1 MGKKATVNG
10 FTEGLSMDLNAL
22 TDTKETLIDALN
34 ATLVTG
40 NGNEMIL
47 QNDDGNVKI
56 KYKDSNNTIQY
67 AQLGD
72 DHIPIGITEYG
83 GIIYIVSL
91 VYINNKVQ
99 YGEIG
104 CFPSPSNWKANKEEP
119 NSLIY
124 KYSPLGNATINYK
137 KQIGDTIE
145 SISIPN
151 SSLQSSYFNFDL
163 QHPVQIEVQ
172 KSYDNSVNLII
183 NDGKNIPRLINSG
196 FVVLSGNKYKIPT
209 KLRPIS
215 YNIEALTLPA
225 DTDTIKYSKV
235 DVKEKFNTDTSLIKR
250 IKSFPSIKFRGVIN
264 NGSLKVGNYVFYFKY
279 ADEDGNETDFVQE
292 SSIVACFQGNDKDPF
307 SINGGFRDMNSNK
320 SVRFT
325 ISDIDTDYAY
335 LIVYYSRVTSDV
347 DQNRVVEVKKIN
359 KQYAIDNKLTL
370 DLIITGAESTL
381 NSTIDELNEQYTIL
395 NSVKTT
401 AQQSNILFSGNI
413 TTNIPHNK
421 ELIELSRDILPFAQT
436 DSAINVIGDINGKD
450 YKDTSTTT
458 QTGYEYYNTQN
469 IYYNVGYWNEEF
481 YRVGVV
487 YIFNDN
493 SLSPVY
499 NTRGCDGIPICYRS
513 NPNIDI
519 ISNGY
524 QGTTLKDGYYYKDG
538 KITSNIEND
547 KGVIRI
553 RYSFP
558 KDKNDTTSDER
569 KIFGLGF
576 YVNDN
581 IKTKLKSLDIKGLFF
596 VRQKRIPTILC
607 QAYLMPNDINSKL
620 PIIYR
625 KRYDGKLNALRISK
639 KAPNYFYKKYLNN
652 LIGESFLFHGGEWWE
667 NNEWQ
672 LYTFFFKTF
681 PRKPNLEA
689 SKTVF
694 LKIPQID
701 YRYTNTEI
709 NPIRKN
715 TKYSL
720 TYIENNNG
728 QPIQSTFEYYI
739 TKAEVIKPTESDK
752 KYKVKYTLE
761 FTEESKQSENWSKFS
776 GVEIKIK
783 HSYTHAGY
791 VIYTN
796 DYQTEFWINKEVNNE
811 NQADEAIKA
820 FNDENNYKS
829 SNKDYNKYL
838 DYEGR
843 LFYFPPYSDNLDSK
857 NYFNYRGSYE
867 RFINSQGGW
876 SAYSPDFYIKQPYY
890 NQFFAGNKFTV
901 RIADF
906 STPFYN
912 YSNENHPEPNNEFD
926 INLTLETHK
935 YLTQKGDYR
944 TNDYRYYYVDKY
956 RYRSKDSE
964 LEKKSFDY
972 KDIFAVS
979 ITDTSPVGATQDKSQ
994 RIFRAI
1000 AGNAEEAIKFRTYW
1014 HDIPDTDK
1022 TPHEF
1027 YNNLDH
1033 INIGT
1038 DNQSHELYLDSED
1051 LYNTTPMVRGIY
1063 SPYIGI
1069 SPDNS
1074 DSTIPLTNSIGVGE
1088 IINIYIPGFKSEVN
1102 TYIVDSKFDFNSS
1115 AIKQYMDIRI
1125 ADVSQYYPISERQ
1138 TLDKVTIDKAYYRGD
1153 CFISTFTERI
1163 NRNFQDPG
1171 APTNDIIVDNET
1183 WNKNGWGTESTN
1195 KLNRGDINA
1204 VQLGSWITFKCC
1216 TNYNVS
1222 IRSTDESHTAERALT
1237 GSVRSFYPLQQIS
1250 TDGSTKI
1257 PESQIMND
1265 GFNSTVGEKYY
1276 FTYPDAQ
1283 YVQNQFQNR
1292 IYYSDVYQDSNF
1304 KNGYRIVKS
1313 THFRDFNPEYG
1324 SITKLV
1330 PYNDNLLVIFEH
1342 AIGICQIYEKNLI
1355 SQDTG
1360 SQVYINSNNIL
1371 PSKLTI
1377 LSDIIGSKWQD
1388 SIIKTPYAVYGI
1400 DTSTKK
1406 IWKVDSSQVT
1416 IISDFKVEYF
1426 LNSNINLS
1434 EKDSE
1439 PYLGIRNIRTH
1450 YNENKSEIMF
1460 TFYNNN
1466 SLYEIPE
1473 NQLAFNNF
1481 TQWNL
1486 AYSEI
1491 NKTFTTFYSW
1501 MPSYSANIDNTF
1513 YSFNN
1518 LTTLYLV
1525 HKSVFNDNSTIKQDN
1540 KVYLYRHGVIDRI
1553 NNGLQDIPKPTY
1565 WYDHQEPFEFEFTVR
1580 DDPSVQKIWNNLQI
1594 ISNKATP
1601 QSFHFEIVGDSYDF
1615 KKDKPNIYYRQ
1626 EATKELW
1633 HNMGSYIKYNTS
1645 YIKTTIPN
1653 YEYTIMDRY
1662 TTQSPYKNTGGV
1674 SKSTYFPLYY
1684 KRQKFGIDLFY
1695 LVKDSIQDREHSK
1708 YYDWKYLSGSE
1719 IKYDERELNYNILT
1733 HIQCTPRDKYGILR
1747 SNSEY
1752 LEDRWN
1758 IQIPLINMVQK
1769 NENEWKVPPL
1779 IIDYLPNDL
1788 ETNEITESVLP
1799 PKYKDTTVE
1808 SGNDKYW
1815 PNNLDLNKWTATK
1828 QMPLRD
1834 KYIKI
1839 RIRYDGTE
1847 KAIISAI
1854 KTIYTESFA

>member
-56 KYKDSNNTIQY
+56 KYKDSNDSIQY

-91 VYINNKVQ
+91 VYTNNRVQ

-137 KQIGDTIE
+137 KQTEDTIE

-151 SSLQSSYFNFDL
+151 SPLQSSYFNFDL
-163 QHPVQIEVQ
+163 QHPVQIEIQ

-215 YNIEALTLPA
+215 YDIEALTLPT

-235 DVKEKFNTDTSLIKR
+235 DVKEKFNIDTSLIKR
-250 IKSFPSIKFRGVIN
+250 VKSFPSIKFRGVIN

-335 LIVYYSRVTSDV
+335 LIVYYSRATSDV
-347 DQNRVVEVKKIN
+347 NQNRIVEVKKIN
-359 KQYAIDNKLTL
+359 KQYAIDNKSTL

-381 NSTIDELNEQYTIL
+381 SSTIDELNEQYTIL

-421 ELIELSRDILPFAQT
+421 ELIELSRDILPFAQKKL
-436 DSAINVIGDINGKD
+436 AKNVIGNVSGKD

-499 NTRGCDGIPICYRS
+499 NTRGCDGIPICS
-513 NPNIDI
+513 STPDITI

-538 KITSNIEND
+538 KIISNIEND

-553 RYSFP
+553 RYSFS
-558 KDKNDTTSDER
+558 KNDISPDER
-569 KIFGLGF
+569 QIYGLGF
-576 YVNDN
+576 YVNDT
-581 IKTKLKSLDIKGLFF
+581 IKTKLKTLGIKGLFF

-625 KRYDGKLNALRISK
+625 RRYDGHLNAFEVFTDLT
-639 KAPNYFYKKYLNN
+639 YYYKRYLNN
-652 LIGESFLFHGGEWWE
+652 LVGESFLFHGGEWLCGGAIQSY
-667 NNEWQ
+667 NGSQSKWQ
-672 LYTFFFKTF
+672 LYKFYFKEDGHD
-681 PRKPNLEA
+681 KA
-689 SKTVF
+689 VY
-694 LKIPQID
+694 LKIPHVD
-701 YRYTNTEI
+701 YRYTKT
-709 NPIRKN
+709 
-715 TKYSL
+715 
-720 TYIENNNG
+720 ENNLISKDTEYSVSG
-728 QPIQSTFEYYI
+728 IWTIDKEPVQSTFKYYI
-739 TKAEVIKPTESDK
+739 TKAEIKEN
-752 KYKVKYTLE
+752 YNVKYTLQ
-761 FTEESKQSENWSKFS
+761 FTEESMKSANWNNFVSDIYIKQA
-776 GVEIKIK
+776 
-783 HSYTHAGY
+783 YTHAGY
-791 VIYTN
+791 PILTN
-796 DYQTEFWINKEVNNE
+796 DQQSEFWIIQSTTNE
-811 NQADEAIKA
+811 TEAQAAIEA
-820 FNDENNYKS
+820 FNAGEKYKS
-829 SNKDYNKYL
+829 SNKNYDEYL

-843 LFYFPPYSDNLDSK
+843 LFYFPPYSDNLDAK
-857 NYFNYRGSYE
+857 NYFIYRGSYE

-890 NQFFAGNKFTV
+890 NQFFAGNKFTA

-906 STPFYN
+906 STPFYD
-912 YSNENHPEPNNEFD
+912 YGKDESNNKFSE
-926 INLTLETHK
+926 NLTQQTHK
-935 YLTQKGDYR
+935 YLTQKGDFR
-944 TNDYRYYYVDKY
+944 TNDYRYYYVDEY

-979 ITDTSPVGATQDKSQ
+979 ITDTSSVGATQDKSQ
-994 RIFRAI
+994 RIFRAT
-1000 AGNAEEAIKFRTYW
+1000 AGNAEEALKFRTYW
-1014 HDIPDTDK
+1014 HDIPDTAK
-1022 TPHEF
+1022 VPHEF
-1027 YNNLDH
+1027 YNDLEA
-1033 INIGT
+1033 INVGYGS
-1038 DNQSHELYLDSED
+1038 DNYRLQLDSED

-1074 DSTIPLTNSIGVGE
+1074 ENTIPLTNSIGVGE

-1102 TYIVDSKFDFNSS
+1102 TYNPADEEKFDFNSS
-1115 AIKQYMDIRI
+1115 AIKQYMDIRM

-1138 TLDKVTIDKAYYRGD
+1138 TLDKVTLDKVYYRGD

-1183 WNKNGWGTESTN
+1183 WNKNGWGTDTTD
-1195 KLNRGDINA
+1195 KLNRGDVNA

-1257 PESQIMND
+1257 PESQVMND

-1304 KNGYRIVKS
+1304 KNGYRIVRS

-1377 LSDIIGSKWQD
+1377 LSDIVGSKWQD

-1439 PYLGIRNIRTH
+1439 PYLGIRNIKTH
-1450 YNENKSEIMF
+1450 YNQNKSEVMF

-1486 AYSEI
+1486 AYNEI

-1501 MPSYSANIDNTF
+1501 IPSYSANIDNIF

-1525 HKSVFNDNSTIKQDN
+1525 NKIIFNDNSTVKQDN

-1553 NNGLQDIPKPTY
+1553 NDGLQDIPKPTY

-1633 HNMGSYIKYNTS
+1633 HNMGSHIKYNTS

-1662 TTQSPYKNTGGV
+1662 TTQSPYKSTGGV

-1695 LVKDSIQDREHSK
+1695 LVKDSIQDRKHSQ

-1799 PKYKDTTVE
+1799 SKYKGTAVE
-1808 SGNDKYW
+1808 SGNYEYW

-1854 KTIYTESFA
+1854 KTIYTESYS